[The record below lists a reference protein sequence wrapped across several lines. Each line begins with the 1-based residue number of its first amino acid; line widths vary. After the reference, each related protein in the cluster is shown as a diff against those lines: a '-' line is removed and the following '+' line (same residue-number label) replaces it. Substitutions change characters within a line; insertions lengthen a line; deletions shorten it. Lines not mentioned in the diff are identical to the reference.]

1 MKQTV
6 LCAVLAGGGGAVV
19 SAGKPPALLLAA
31 PLQTG
36 AAENRPQAGLWLVTA
51 YDLSAVW
58 AEQARQ
64 LRQFVLIELGTLA
77 AALAAAAAGAR
88 ALTGPL
94 RRLEAAA
101 HAAAAGSRL
110 AAFEEAG
117 LLPPAAGE
125 AARAL
130 LAGYTHDG
138 CVWAGET
145 GAFHT
150 VQVMQGENF
159 LQLTWHESGA
169 PVAFVLYAPGA
180 GQGARPAAMLAA
192 WKEALGVDA
201 LPDWEEEPAGEDG
214 AAATSAS
221 AELGLH
227 VTAGKDRLEL
237 ALRPAREETNGRGN
251 AAG

>member
-1 MKQTV
+1 MPCARHGVKQARFPRRGAAVAGTAL
-6 LCAVLAGGGGAVV
+6 LCLASLGLPALAGAVQRAALRRATLARPAV
-19 SAGKPPALLLAA
+19 AGTLDETARACPVVYDLWRAGDVRAEPALLAGDAA
-31 PLQTG
+31 G
-36 AAENRPQAGLWLVTA
+36 RAAAE
-51 YDLSAVW
+51 
-58 AEQARQ
+58 
-64 LRQFVLIELGTLA
+64 
-77 AALAAAAAGAR
+77 
-88 ALTGPL
+88 
-94 RRLEAAA
+94 
-101 HAAAAGSRL
+101 AGSRL

-130 LAGYTHDG
+130 LAGHTHDG

-214 AAATSAS
+214 AAVTSAS
-221 AELGLH
+221 AELGLY

-237 ALRPAREETNGRGN
+237 ALRPAKEEANGRGN
-251 AAG
+251 AAE

>member
-1 MKQTV
+1 MPCARHGVKQARFPRRGAAVAGTAL
-6 LCAVLAGGGGAVV
+6 LCLASLGLPALAGAVQRAALRRATLARPAV
-19 SAGKPPALLLAA
+19 AGTLDETARACPVVYDLWRAGDVRAEPALLAGDAA
-31 PLQTG
+31 G
-36 AAENRPQAGLWLVTA
+36 RAAAE
-51 YDLSAVW
+51 
-58 AEQARQ
+58 
-64 LRQFVLIELGTLA
+64 
-77 AALAAAAAGAR
+77 
-88 ALTGPL
+88 
-94 RRLEAAA
+94 
-101 HAAAAGSRL
+101 AGSRF

-159 LQLTWHESGA
+159 LQLSWHESGA

-221 AELGLH
+221 AELGLY

-237 ALRPAREETNGRGN
+237 ALRPAKEEANGRGN

>member
-1 MKQTV
+1 MPCARHGVKQARFPRRGAAVAGTAL
-6 LCAVLAGGGGAVV
+6 LCLASLGLPALAGAVQRAALRRATLARPAV
-19 SAGKPPALLLAA
+19 AGTLDETARACPVVYDLWRAGDVRAEPALLAGDAA
-31 PLQTG
+31 G
-36 AAENRPQAGLWLVTA
+36 RAAAE
-51 YDLSAVW
+51 
-58 AEQARQ
+58 
-64 LRQFVLIELGTLA
+64 
-77 AALAAAAAGAR
+77 
-88 ALTGPL
+88 
-94 RRLEAAA
+94 
-101 HAAAAGSRL
+101 AGSRL

-159 LQLTWHESGA
+159 LQLSWHESGA

-221 AELGLH
+221 AELGLY

-237 ALRPAREETNGRGN
+237 ALRPAKEEANGRGN

>member
-1 MKQTV
+1 MPCARHGVKQARFPRRGAAVAGTAL
-6 LCAVLAGGGGAVV
+6 LCLASLGLPALAGAVQRAALRRATLARPAV
-19 SAGKPPALLLAA
+19 AGTLDETARACPVVYDLWRAGDVRAEPALLAGDAA
-31 PLQTG
+31 G
-36 AAENRPQAGLWLVTA
+36 RAAAE
-51 YDLSAVW
+51 
-58 AEQARQ
+58 
-64 LRQFVLIELGTLA
+64 
-77 AALAAAAAGAR
+77 
-88 ALTGPL
+88 
-94 RRLEAAA
+94 
-101 HAAAAGSRL
+101 AGSRL

-159 LQLTWHESGA
+159 LQLIWHESGA

-180 GQGARPAAMLAA
+180 GQGARPAAMLSA
-192 WKEALGVDA
+192 WKDALGVDA
-201 LPDWEEEPAGEDG
+201 LPDWEEEPAGEGG

-221 AELGLH
+221 AELGLY

-237 ALRPAREETNGRGN
+237 ALRPAKEEANGRGN
-251 AAG
+251 AAE

>member
-1 MKQTV
+1 MPCARHGVKQARFPRRGAAVAGTAL
-6 LCAVLAGGGGAVV
+6 LCLASLGLPALAGAVQRAALRRATLARPAV
-19 SAGKPPALLLAA
+19 AGTLDETARACPVVYDLWRAGDVRAEPALLAGDAA
-31 PLQTG
+31 G
-36 AAENRPQAGLWLVTA
+36 RAAAE
-51 YDLSAVW
+51 
-58 AEQARQ
+58 
-64 LRQFVLIELGTLA
+64 
-77 AALAAAAAGAR
+77 
-88 ALTGPL
+88 
-94 RRLEAAA
+94 
-101 HAAAAGSRL
+101 AGSRL

-138 CVWAGET
+138 CVWAGEA

-221 AELGLH
+221 AELGLY

-237 ALRPAREETNGRGN
+237 ALRPAKEEANGRGN

>member
-1 MKQTV
+1 MPCARHGVKQARFPRRGAAVAGTAL
-6 LCAVLAGGGGAVV
+6 LCLASLGLPALAGAVQRAALRRATLARPAVAGTLDETARACPVVYDLWRAGDVLAE
-19 SAGKPPALLLAA
+19 PALLAGDAA
-31 PLQTG
+31 G
-36 AAENRPQAGLWLVTA
+36 RAAAE
-51 YDLSAVW
+51 
-58 AEQARQ
+58 
-64 LRQFVLIELGTLA
+64 
-77 AALAAAAAGAR
+77 
-88 ALTGPL
+88 
-94 RRLEAAA
+94 
-101 HAAAAGSRL
+101 AGSRL

-221 AELGLH
+221 AELGLY

-237 ALRPAREETNGRGN
+237 ALRPAREEANGRGN

>member
-1 MKQTV
+1 MPCARHGVKQARFPRRGAAVAGTAL
-6 LCAVLAGGGGAVV
+6 LCLASLGLPALAGAVQRAALRRATLARPAV
-19 SAGKPPALLLAA
+19 AGTLDETARACPVVYDLWRAGDVRAEPALLAGDAA
-31 PLQTG
+31 G
-36 AAENRPQAGLWLVTA
+36 RAAAE
-51 YDLSAVW
+51 
-58 AEQARQ
+58 
-64 LRQFVLIELGTLA
+64 
-77 AALAAAAAGAR
+77 
-88 ALTGPL
+88 
-94 RRLEAAA
+94 
-101 HAAAAGSRL
+101 AGSRL

-221 AELGLH
+221 AELGLY

-237 ALRPAREETNGRGN
+237 ALRPAREEANGRGN
-251 AAG
+251 AAE

>member
-1 MKQTV
+1 MPCARHGVKQARFPRRGAAVAGTAL
-6 LCAVLAGGGGAVV
+6 LCLASLGLPALAGAVQRAALRRATLARPAV
-19 SAGKPPALLLAA
+19 AGTLDETARACPVVYDLWRAGDVRAEPALL
-31 PLQTG
+31 
-36 AAENRPQAGLWLVTA
+36 AG
-51 YDLSAVW
+51 D
-58 AEQARQ
+58 
-64 LRQFVLIELGTLA
+64 
-77 AALAAAAAGAR
+77 AAGR
-88 ALTGPL
+88 A
-94 RRLEAAA
+94 
-101 HAAAAGSRL
+101 AAAAGSRL

-159 LQLTWHESGA
+159 LQLSWHESGA

-221 AELGLH
+221 AELGLY

-237 ALRPAREETNGRGN
+237 ALRPAKEEANGRGN
-251 AAG
+251 AAE

>member
-1 MKQTV
+1 MPCARHGVKQARFPRRGAAVAGTAL
-6 LCAVLAGGGGAVV
+6 LCLASLGLPALAGAVQRAALRRATLARPAV
-19 SAGKPPALLLAA
+19 AGTLDETARACPVVYDLWRAGDVRAEPALLAGDAA
-31 PLQTG
+31 G
-36 AAENRPQAGLWLVTA
+36 RAAAE
-51 YDLSAVW
+51 
-58 AEQARQ
+58 
-64 LRQFVLIELGTLA
+64 
-77 AALAAAAAGAR
+77 
-88 ALTGPL
+88 
-94 RRLEAAA
+94 
-101 HAAAAGSRL
+101 AGSRL

-138 CVWAGET
+138 CVWAGEA

-214 AAATSAS
+214 AAVTSAS
-221 AELGLH
+221 AELGLY

-237 ALRPAREETNGRGN
+237 ALRPAKEEANGRGN

>member
-1 MKQTV
+1 MPCARHGVKQARFPRRGAAVAGTAL
-6 LCAVLAGGGGAVV
+6 LCLASLGLPALAGAVQRAALRRATLARPAV
-19 SAGKPPALLLAA
+19 AGTLDETARACPVVYDLWRAGDVRAEPALLAGDAA
-31 PLQTG
+31 G
-36 AAENRPQAGLWLVTA
+36 RAAAE
-51 YDLSAVW
+51 
-58 AEQARQ
+58 
-64 LRQFVLIELGTLA
+64 
-77 AALAAAAAGAR
+77 
-88 ALTGPL
+88 
-94 RRLEAAA
+94 
-101 HAAAAGSRL
+101 AGSRL

-138 CVWAGET
+138 CVWAGEA

-201 LPDWEEEPAGEDG
+201 LPDWEEKPAGEDG

-221 AELGLH
+221 AELGLY

-237 ALRPAREETNGRGN
+237 ALRPAREEANGRGN

>member
-1 MKQTV
+1 MPCARLGVKQARFPRRGAAVAGTAL
-6 LCAVLAGGGGAVV
+6 LCLASLGLPALAGAVQRAALRRATLARPAV
-19 SAGKPPALLLAA
+19 AGTLDETARACPVVYDLWRAGDVRAEPALL
-31 PLQTG
+31 
-36 AAENRPQAGLWLVTA
+36 AG
-51 YDLSAVW
+51 D
-58 AEQARQ
+58 
-64 LRQFVLIELGTLA
+64 
-77 AALAAAAAGAR
+77 AAGR
-88 ALTGPL
+88 AAV
-94 RRLEAAA
+94 E
-101 HAAAAGSRL
+101 AGSRL

-159 LQLTWHESGA
+159 LQLSWHESGA

-221 AELGLH
+221 AELGLY

-237 ALRPAREETNGRGN
+237 ALRPAREEANGRGN
-251 AAG
+251 AAR

>member
-1 MKQTV
+1 MPCARLGVKQARFPRRGAAVAGTAL
-6 LCAVLAGGGGAVV
+6 LCLASLGLPALAGAVQRAALRRATLARPAV
-19 SAGKPPALLLAA
+19 AGTLDETARACPVVYDLWRAGDVRAEPALLAGDAA
-31 PLQTG
+31 G
-36 AAENRPQAGLWLVTA
+36 RAAAE
-51 YDLSAVW
+51 
-58 AEQARQ
+58 
-64 LRQFVLIELGTLA
+64 
-77 AALAAAAAGAR
+77 
-88 ALTGPL
+88 
-94 RRLEAAA
+94 
-101 HAAAAGSRL
+101 AGSRL

-159 LQLTWHESGA
+159 LQLSWHESGA

-221 AELGLH
+221 AELGLY

-237 ALRPAREETNGRGN
+237 ALRPAKEEANGRGN
-251 AAG
+251 AAE

>member
-1 MKQTV
+1 MPCARLGVKQARFPRRGAAVAGTAL
-6 LCAVLAGGGGAVV
+6 LCLASLGLPALAGAVQRAALRRATLARPAV
-19 SAGKPPALLLAA
+19 AGTLDETARACPVVYDLWRAGDVRAEPALLAGDAA
-31 PLQTG
+31 G
-36 AAENRPQAGLWLVTA
+36 RAAAE
-51 YDLSAVW
+51 
-58 AEQARQ
+58 
-64 LRQFVLIELGTLA
+64 
-77 AALAAAAAGAR
+77 
-88 ALTGPL
+88 
-94 RRLEAAA
+94 
-101 HAAAAGSRL
+101 AGSRL

-221 AELGLH
+221 AELGLY

-237 ALRPAREETNGRGN
+237 ALRPAREEANGRGN
-251 AAG
+251 AAE

>member
-1 MKQTV
+1 MPCARLGVKQARFPRRGAAVAGTAL
-6 LCAVLAGGGGAVV
+6 LCLASLGLPALAGTVQRAALRRATLARPAV
-19 SAGKPPALLLAA
+19 AGTLDETARACPVVYDLWRAGDVRAEPALLAGDAA
-31 PLQTG
+31 G
-36 AAENRPQAGLWLVTA
+36 RAAAE
-51 YDLSAVW
+51 
-58 AEQARQ
+58 
-64 LRQFVLIELGTLA
+64 
-77 AALAAAAAGAR
+77 
-88 ALTGPL
+88 
-94 RRLEAAA
+94 
-101 HAAAAGSRL
+101 AGSRL

-221 AELGLH
+221 AELGLY

-237 ALRPAREETNGRGN
+237 ALRPAKEETNGRGN

>member
-1 MKQTV
+1 MPCARLGVKQARFPRRGAAVAGTAL
-6 LCAVLAGGGGAVV
+6 LCLASLGLPALTGAVQRV
-19 SAGKPPALLLAA
+19 ALRRATLARPAVAGTLDETARACPVVYDLWRAGDVRAEPALLAGDAA
-31 PLQTG
+31 G
-36 AAENRPQAGLWLVTA
+36 RAAAE
-51 YDLSAVW
+51 
-58 AEQARQ
+58 
-64 LRQFVLIELGTLA
+64 
-77 AALAAAAAGAR
+77 
-88 ALTGPL
+88 
-94 RRLEAAA
+94 
-101 HAAAAGSRL
+101 AGSRL

-237 ALRPAREETNGRGN
+237 ALRPAREEANGRGN

>member
-1 MKQTV
+1 MPCARHGVKQAHFPRRGAAVAGTAL
-6 LCAVLAGGGGAVV
+6 LCLASLGLPALAGAVQRAALRRATLARPAV
-19 SAGKPPALLLAA
+19 AGTLDETARACPVVYDLWRAGDVRAEPALLAGDAA
-31 PLQTG
+31 G
-36 AAENRPQAGLWLVTA
+36 RAAAE
-51 YDLSAVW
+51 
-58 AEQARQ
+58 
-64 LRQFVLIELGTLA
+64 
-77 AALAAAAAGAR
+77 
-88 ALTGPL
+88 
-94 RRLEAAA
+94 
-101 HAAAAGSRL
+101 AGSRL

-192 WKEALGVDA
+192 WKDTLGVDA

-214 AAATSAS
+214 AAVTSAS
-221 AELGLH
+221 AELGLY

-237 ALRPAREETNGRGN
+237 ALRPAKEEANGRGN
-251 AAG
+251 AAE

>member
-1 MKQTV
+1 MPCARHGVKQARFPRRGAAVAGTAL
-6 LCAVLAGGGGAVV
+6 LCLASLGLPALAGAVQRAALRRATLARPAV
-19 SAGKPPALLLAA
+19 AGTLDETARACPVVYDLWRAGDVRAEPALLAGDAA
-31 PLQTG
+31 G
-36 AAENRPQAGLWLVTA
+36 RAAAE
-51 YDLSAVW
+51 
-58 AEQARQ
+58 
-64 LRQFVLIELGTLA
+64 
-77 AALAAAAAGAR
+77 
-88 ALTGPL
+88 
-94 RRLEAAA
+94 
-101 HAAAAGSRL
+101 AGSRL

-159 LQLTWHESGA
+159 LQLSWHESGA

-214 AAATSAS
+214 AAVTSAS
-221 AELGLH
+221 AELGLY

-237 ALRPAREETNGRGN
+237 ALRPAKEEANGRGN

>member
-1 MKQTV
+1 MPCARHGVKQARFPRRGAAVAGTAL
-6 LCAVLAGGGGAVV
+6 LCLASLGLPALAGAVQRAALRRATLARPAV
-19 SAGKPPALLLAA
+19 AGTLDETARACPVVYDLWRAGDVRAEPALLAGDAA
-31 PLQTG
+31 G
-36 AAENRPQAGLWLVTA
+36 RAAAE
-51 YDLSAVW
+51 
-58 AEQARQ
+58 
-64 LRQFVLIELGTLA
+64 
-77 AALAAAAAGAR
+77 
-88 ALTGPL
+88 
-94 RRLEAAA
+94 
-101 HAAAAGSRL
+101 AGSRL

-159 LQLTWHESGA
+159 LQLSWHESGA

-214 AAATSAS
+214 AAVTSAS
-221 AELGLH
+221 AELGLY

-237 ALRPAREETNGRGN
+237 ALRPAKEEANGRGN
-251 AAG
+251 AAE

>member
-1 MKQTV
+1 MPCARHGVKQARFPRRGAAVAGTAL
-6 LCAVLAGGGGAVV
+6 LCLASLGLPALAGAVQRAALRRATLARPAV
-19 SAGKPPALLLAA
+19 AGTLDETARACPVVYDLWRAGDVRAEPALLAGDAA
-31 PLQTG
+31 G
-36 AAENRPQAGLWLVTA
+36 RAAAE
-51 YDLSAVW
+51 
-58 AEQARQ
+58 
-64 LRQFVLIELGTLA
+64 
-77 AALAAAAAGAR
+77 
-88 ALTGPL
+88 
-94 RRLEAAA
+94 
-101 HAAAAGSRL
+101 AGSRL

-138 CVWAGET
+138 CVWAGEA

-201 LPDWEEEPAGEDG
+201 LPDWEEKPAGEDG

-221 AELGLH
+221 AELGLY

-237 ALRPAREETNGRGN
+237 ALRPAKEEANGRGN